1 MISGIPNNY
10 DELKK
15 QANNKANWR
24 LRKQAIEE
32 LDKYDDKRVEDVLW
46 YRMMNDLVYTVVQ
59 EAFLQ
64 LQKRNAKNKNGQP
77 VRLPKKPKGNLIK
90 GYRKDLA
97 KVKNYLPTNHKFED
111 FKYEVK
117 KRKPVIYDTY
127 EGDKKEK
134 FDNWLENVWKSLPKK
149 VSP

>member
-64 LQKRNAKNKNGQP
+64 LQKRNAKNKNDQP
-77 VRLPKKPKGNLIK
+77 VRLPKNL
-90 GYRKDLA
+90 
-97 KVKNYLPTNHKFED
+97 KV
-111 FKYEVK
+111 
-117 KRKPVIYDTY
+117 I
-127 EGDKKEK
+127 
-134 FDNWLENVWKSLPKK
+134 
-149 VSP
+149 